1 MLCIALTSGPVVNV
15 TSIAEKS
22 NNIQKNQS
30 VFISKSGAVNLKNAE
45 NTVKIVRHVIPRGFA
60 CCCVG
65 GAGIDLPQGNALLD
79 GNGGLPSAVA

>member
-1 MLCIALTSGPVVNV
+1 MTSGPVVNV

-60 CCCVG
+60 CRSVVWLGRRAAVG
-65 GAGIDLPQGNALLD
+65 GMPGLFD
-79 GNGGLPSAVA
+79 GCGGMRVSVA